1 MTLVLGFGVEGI
13 ADRFDYFQCEGFRAQ
28 GPKLGPPKTLNP
40 ETLQALSPRP

>member
-28 GPKLGPPKTLNP
+28 GPKLGPK
-40 ETLQALSPRP
+40 PRTQNSKP